1 MPIAMP
7 RLTFL
12 APRVGVAAGQQF
24 TKGQLKRK
32 IDNDE
37 YETVCKPKKPTIKQ
51 NTMKWDP

>member
-12 APRVGVAAGQQF
+12 APRVCVSAGQQL

-37 YETVCKPKKPTIKQ
+37 YETVSKPQMPTIKQ
-51 NTMKWDP
+51 NKMDWDP